1 MITKNGR
8 IILGAI
14 MNGCSLSDNRVSMS
28 SLINQNGKNAT
39 DTLGSY
45 SDVMRH
51 LTYVMKNY
59 NMNLL
64 SSSGKFTYSYSTS
77 NSSPSST
84 QMGTG
89 ICLSNDNT
97 PESLDDYYLE
107 DCGLTCDMIST
118 NYYVTNSCIKTYST
132 LAVNTTSEPIT
143 VRTVGLYTESGANNF
158 LIYKEVLDKPVT
170 ILPDESYTF
179 TVSIK

>member
-14 MNGCSLSDNRVSMS
+14 MNGCSLSDSRVSMS

-39 DTLGSY
+39 DVKNY
-45 SDVMRH
+45 SDRH
-51 LTYVMKNY
+51 LTHVMKNY

-64 SSSGKFTYSYSTS
+64 SSSGKFTYIYSTS
-77 NSSPSST
+77 NTSPSNE